1 MYLGFHQLKLSPFEN
16 TPDPRFF
23 FLSEDHREALANLVY
38 AVRSQKGMVLI
49 TGEVGMGKTTTTYL
63 LESRIG
69 DAAKLVVVRRVPATP
84 RQLLWQVAG
93 QLGFRPRGSENR
105 AQLFD
110 MIEEG
115 LQFERDRNRIVMI
128 IVDEAQAL
136 PLPVLDEIRL
146 LSNME
151 TETYKL
157 CQVLL
162 IGQSELREMLRTPRL
177 EPLRQRII
185 LAHHIR
191 PLQRPDTGRYI
202 EHRLSRASAVH
213 PTRVRFDG
221 AALDELHAMTGGII
235 RQINVLADKC
245 LLVASVKQRCEIDR
259 ELVRDASEHMVFGPE
274 TLGRVGG
281 ADVESKAA

>member
-1 MYLGFHQLKLSPFEN
+1 
-16 TPDPRFF
+16 
-23 FLSEDHREALANLVY
+23 
-38 AVRSQKGMVLI
+38 MVLI

-69 DAAKLVVVRRVPATP
+69 DAAKLVLIRRAPSTP

-136 PLPVLDEIRL
+136 PMAVLDEVRL

-162 IGQSELREMLRTPRL
+162 IGQSELREMLQTPRL

-191 PLQRPDTGRYI
+191 PLERGDTGRYI

-213 PTRVRFDG
+213 PPRVRFEG
-221 AALDELHAMTGGII
+221 EALDELHAMSGGII

-245 LLVASVKQRCEIDR
+245 LLVASVKQRSQIDR
-259 ELVRDASEHMVFGPE
+259 AIVRDAGEHMVFGPPPI
-274 TLGRVGG
+274 GQVGG
-281 ADVESKAA
+281 DDVESKAA